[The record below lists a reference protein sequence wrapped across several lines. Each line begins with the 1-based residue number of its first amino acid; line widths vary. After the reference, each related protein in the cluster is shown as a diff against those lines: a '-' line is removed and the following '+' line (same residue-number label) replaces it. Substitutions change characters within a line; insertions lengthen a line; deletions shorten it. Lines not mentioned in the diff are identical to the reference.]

1 MEIVGGAPTAEGLAE
16 MSGLGA
22 AIRAPAGLG
31 QIGADDDIALGDRL
45 EQRDFGDGLVL
56 IEFGL
61 ARV

>member
-1 MEIVGGAPTAEGLAE
+1 

-45 EQRDFGDGLVL
+45 ESAIAERRAAD
-56 IEFGL
+56 
-61 ARV
+61 APYR